1 MAETFLVRI
10 SVPREHAEVF
20 EGLLASLPEAVV
32 GRQAPLIDTG
42 LDLRDSDELIV
53 LAYLNQRPETEAVA
67 ALVAMGERLCG
78 LTGIGFDIETLP
90 DIDWVAE
97 SQSALTAIHA
107 GRFFLRGSHDPS
119 PVPAGAV
126 GLLIDAQNA
135 FGTGHHDTT
144 HGCLELITGLLRSRA
159 RAQGRVR
166 GQSQPLSQSQS
177 RSLSQSLRPGR
188 RTPRVLDLGAGSGVL
203 ALAWARA
210 SRQPVLGSDID
221 PATVGVA
228 AVNARRNG
236 VGHLTRFVPAAGIGH
251 KAIRT
256 GGRNDIVFAN
266 ILSGHLINLAPSIAS
281 VTAAGGQ
288 VLLAGLLRR
297 QEQQVERSFLAL
309 GFRAEGRLRRG
320 PWSMLQL
327 RNGRARLPRQ
337 INRRCQAWL
346 RHIDFH

>member
-1 MAETFLVRI
+1 MAETYLVRI

-42 LDLRDSDELIV
+42 VDLRDSDELTV
-53 LAYLNQRPETEAVA
+53 LAYLSEQPETETVA
-67 ALVAMGERLCG
+67 ALVAMGQQMSG
-78 LTGIGFDIETLP
+78 LSGIDFDIETLP

-144 HGCLELITGLLRSRA
+144 HGCLELITGLLRG
-159 RAQGRVR
+159 RAQGRIR
-166 GQSQPLSQSQS
+166 GQSQSQSQS
-177 RSLSQSLRPGR
+177 QRPGR
-188 RTPRVLDLGAGSGVL
+188 RVPRVLDLGAGSGVL

-210 SRQPVLGSDID
+210 SHQPVLGSDID

-236 VGHLTRFVPAAGIGH
+236 VGHLTRFVAAVGIGH
-251 KAIRT
+251 RAIRT

-281 VTAAGGQ
+281 VTASGGR
-288 VLLAGLLRR
+288 VVLAGLLRR

-309 GFRAEGRLRRG
+309 GFRTERRLRRG
-320 PWSMLQL
+320 PWTMLQL
-327 RNGRARLPRQ
+327 CNGRARLPRQ

>member
-1 MAETFLVRI
+1 MAETFLVRV

-42 LDLRDSDELIV
+42 VDLRDSDELTV
-53 LAYLNQRPETEAVA
+53 LAYLNQPPETEIVT
-67 ALVAMGERLCG
+67 ALLAMGERLCG
-78 LTGIGFDIETLP
+78 LTGVDFDIETLP

-135 FGTGHHDTT
+135 FGTGHHETT
-144 HGCLELITGLLRSRA
+144 HGCLELITGLLRGQA

-166 GQSQPLSQSQS
+166 GQKQ
-177 RSLSQSLRPGR
+177 R
-188 RTPRVLDLGAGSGVL
+188 RHVQRVLDLGAGSGVL

-288 VLLAGLLRR
+288 VVLAGLLRR

-309 GFRAEGRLRRG
+309 GFRTEVRLRRG
-320 PWSMLQL
+320 PWTMLQL

>member
-1 MAETFLVRI
+1 MAETYLVRM

-42 LDLRDSDELIV
+42 VDLRDSDELTV
-53 LAYLNQRPETEAVA
+53 LAYLSEQPQTETVA
-67 ALVAMGERLCG
+67 ALVAMGQHLSG
-78 LTGIGFDIETLP
+78 LTGIDFDIETLP

-144 HGCLELITGLLRSRA
+144 HGCLELITGLLRGQ
-159 RAQGRVR
+159 AQGRVR
-166 GQSQPLSQSQS
+166 GQSQSQSQS
-177 RSLSQSLRPGR
+177 QNQSRRPGR
-188 RTPRVLDLGAGSGVL
+188 RVPRVLDLGAGSGVL

-266 ILSGHLINLAPSIAS
+266 
-281 VTAAGGQ
+281 
-288 VLLAGLLRR
+288 
-297 QEQQVERSFLAL
+297 
-309 GFRAEGRLRRG
+309 
-320 PWSMLQL
+320 
-327 RNGRARLPRQ
+327 
-337 INRRCQAWL
+337 
-346 RHIDFH
+346 

>member
-1 MAETFLVRI
+1 MAETYLVRI

-42 LDLRDSDELIV
+42 VDLRDSDELTV
-53 LAYLNQRPETEAVA
+53 LAYLSEQPETETVA
-67 ALVAMGERLCG
+67 ALVAMGQQMSG
-78 LTGIGFDIETLP
+78 LSGIDFDIETLP

-144 HGCLELITGLLRSRA
+144 HGCLELITGLLQG
-159 RAQGRVR
+159 RAQGRIR
-166 GQSQPLSQSQS
+166 GQSQSQ
-177 RSLSQSLRPGR
+177 RPGR
-188 RTPRVLDLGAGSGVL
+188 RVPRVLDLGAGSGVL

-210 SRQPVLGSDID
+210 SHQPVLGSDID

-236 VGHLTRFVPAAGIGH
+236 VGHLTRFVAAVGIGH
-251 KAIRT
+251 RAIRT

-281 VTAAGGQ
+281 VTASGGR

-309 GFRAEGRLRRG
+309 GFRTERRLRRG
-320 PWSMLQL
+320 PWTMLQL
-327 RNGRARLPRQ
+327 CNGRARLPRQ

>member
-1 MAETFLVRI
+1 MAETYLVRI

-42 LDLRDSDELIV
+42 VDLRDSDELTV
-53 LAYLNQRPETEAVA
+53 LAYLSEQPETETVA
-67 ALVAMGERLCG
+67 ALVAMGQQMSG
-78 LTGIGFDIETLP
+78 LSGIDFDIETLP

-144 HGCLELITGLLRSRA
+144 HGCLELITGLLRG
-159 RAQGRVR
+159 RAQSRIR
-166 GQSQPLSQSQS
+166 GQSRSQSQS
-177 RSLSQSLRPGR
+177 QSQRPGR
-188 RTPRVLDLGAGSGVL
+188 RVPRVLDLGAGSGVL

-210 SRQPVLGSDID
+210 SHQPVLGSDID

-236 VGHLTRFVPAAGIGH
+236 VGHLTRFVAAVGIGH
-251 KAIRT
+251 RAIRT

-281 VTAAGGQ
+281 VTASGGR
-288 VLLAGLLRR
+288 VVLAGLLRR

-309 GFRAEGRLRRG
+309 GFRTERRLRRG
-320 PWSMLQL
+320 PWTMLQL
-327 RNGRARLPRQ
+327 CNGRARLPRQ

>member
-1 MAETFLVRI
+1 MAETYLVRI

-20 EGLLASLPEAVV
+20 EGLLASLPEVVV

-42 LDLRDSDELIV
+42 VDLRDSDELTV
-53 LAYLNQRPETEAVA
+53 LAYLSEQPQTETVA
-67 ALVAMGERLCG
+67 ALVAMGQQMSG
-78 LTGIGFDIETLP
+78 LSAIDFDIETLP

-144 HGCLELITGLLRSRA
+144 HGCLELITGLLRG
-159 RAQGRVR
+159 RAQSRIR
-166 GQSQPLSQSQS
+166 GQSQSQCQSRSRSESQSQ
-177 RSLSQSLRPGR
+177 RPGR
-188 RTPRVLDLGAGSGVL
+188 RVPRVLDLGAGSGVL

-210 SRQPVLGSDID
+210 SHQPVLGSDID

-236 VGHLTRFVPAAGIGH
+236 VGHLTRFVAAVGIGH
-251 KAIRT
+251 RAIRT

-281 VTAAGGQ
+281 VTASGGR
-288 VLLAGLLRR
+288 VVLAGLLRR

-309 GFRAEGRLRRG
+309 GFRTERRLRRG
-320 PWSMLQL
+320 PWTMLQL
-327 RNGRARLPRQ
+327 CNGRARLPRQ

>member
-1 MAETFLVRI
+1 MAETYLVRV

-20 EGLLASLPEAVV
+20 EALLASLPEAVV

-42 LDLRDSDELIV
+42 VDLRDSDELIV
-53 LAYLNQRPETEAVA
+53 LAYLDQPPETEAVA
-67 ALVAMGERLCG
+67 ALIAMGERLCG
-78 LTGIGFDIETLP
+78 LTGVGFDIETLP

-135 FGTGHHDTT
+135 FGTGHHETT
-144 HGCLELITGLLRSRA
+144 HGCLELITGLLRSRS
-159 RAQGRVR
+159 
-166 GQSQPLSQSQS
+166 QSRIQSQS
-177 RSLSQSLRPGR
+177 RRPGR
-188 RTPRVLDLGAGSGVL
+188 RAPQVLDLGAGSGVL

-236 VGHLTRFVPAAGIGH
+236 VGHLTHFVPAAGIGH

-288 VLLAGLLRR
+288 VVLAGLLRR

-309 GFRAEGRLRRG
+309 GFRTEVRLRRG
-320 PWSMLQL
+320 PWTMLQL

>member
-1 MAETFLVRI
+1 MAETFLVRV

-42 LDLRDSDELIV
+42 VDLRDSDELIV
-53 LAYLNQRPETEAVA
+53 LAYLNQPPETETVA
-67 ALVAMGERLCG
+67 GLLAMGERLCG
-78 LTGIGFDIETLP
+78 LTGVGFDIETLP

-135 FGTGHHDTT
+135 FGTGHHETT
-144 HGCLELITGLLRSRA
+144 HGCLELITGLLRDRT

-166 GQSQPLSQSQS
+166 GQKH
-177 RSLSQSLRPGR
+177 R
-188 RTPRVLDLGAGSGVL
+188 RHGQRVLDLGAGSGVL

-236 VGHLTRFVPAAGIGH
+236 VGHLTHFVPAAGIGH

-288 VLLAGLLRR
+288 VVLAGLLRR

-309 GFRAEGRLRRG
+309 GFRTEVRLRRG
-320 PWSMLQL
+320 PWTMLQL

>member
-1 MAETFLVRI
+1 MAETYLVRI
-10 SVPREHAEVF
+10 PVPREHAEVF
-20 EGLLASLPEAVV
+20 EGLLASLSEAVV

-42 LDLRDSDELIV
+42 VDLRDSDELTV
-53 LAYLNQRPETEAVA
+53 MAYLSEQPQTETVA
-67 ALVAMGERLCG
+67 ALVAMGQHLSG
-78 LTGIGFDIETLP
+78 LTEIDFDIETLP

-144 HGCLELITGLLRSRA
+144 HGCLELITGLLR
-159 RAQGRVR
+159 GRPR
-166 GQSQPLSQSQS
+166 SQSQSQS
-177 RSLSQSLRPGR
+177 RRLGR
-188 RTPRVLDLGAGSGVL
+188 RAPQVLDLGAGSGVL

-210 SRQPVLGSDID
+210 SHQPVLGSDID

-236 VGHLTRFVPAAGIGH
+236 VRHLARFVPAAGIGH

-281 VTAAGGQ
+281 VTASGGR

-297 QEQQVERSFLAL
+297 QEQQGERSFLAL
-309 GFRAEGRLRRG
+309 GFRTERRLRRG
-320 PWSMLQL
+320 PWAMLQL

-346 RHIDFH
+346 RYIDFH

>member
-1 MAETFLVRI
+1 MAETYLVRI

-20 EGLLASLPEAVV
+20 EGLLASLPEVVV

-42 LDLRDSDELIV
+42 VDLRDSDELTV
-53 LAYLNQRPETEAVA
+53 LAYLSEQPQTETVA
-67 ALVAMGERLCG
+67 ALVAMGQQMSG
-78 LTGIGFDIETLP
+78 LSGIDFDIETLP

-144 HGCLELITGLLRSRA
+144 HGCLELITGLLRG
-159 RAQGRVR
+159 RAQGRIR
-166 GQSQPLSQSQS
+166 GQSQSQSQ
-177 RSLSQSLRPGR
+177 RPGR
-188 RTPRVLDLGAGSGVL
+188 RVPRVLDLGAGSGVL

-210 SRQPVLGSDID
+210 SHQPVLGSDID

-236 VGHLTRFVPAAGIGH
+236 VGHLTRFVAAVGIGH
-251 KAIRT
+251 RAIRT

-281 VTAAGGQ
+281 VTASGGR
-288 VLLAGLLRR
+288 VVLAGLLRR

-309 GFRAEGRLRRG
+309 GFRTERRLRRG
-320 PWSMLQL
+320 PWTMLQL
-327 RNGRARLPRQ
+327 CNGRARLPRQ

>member
-1 MAETFLVRI
+1 MAETYLVRI

-20 EGLLASLPEAVV
+20 EGLLASLPEVVV

-42 LDLRDSDELIV
+42 VDLRDSDELTV
-53 LAYLNQRPETEAVA
+53 LAYLSEQPQTETVA
-67 ALVAMGERLCG
+67 ALVAMGQQMSG
-78 LTGIGFDIETLP
+78 LSGIDFDIETLP

-144 HGCLELITGLLRSRA
+144 HGCLELITGLLRG
-159 RAQGRVR
+159 RAQSRIR
-166 GQSQPLSQSQS
+166 GQSRSQSQS
-177 RSLSQSLRPGR
+177 QSQRPGR
-188 RTPRVLDLGAGSGVL
+188 RVPRVLDLGAGSGVL

-210 SRQPVLGSDID
+210 SHQPVLGSDID

-236 VGHLTRFVPAAGIGH
+236 VGHLTRFVAAVGIGH
-251 KAIRT
+251 RAIRT

-281 VTAAGGQ
+281 VTASGGR
-288 VLLAGLLRR
+288 VVLAGLLRR

-309 GFRAEGRLRRG
+309 GFRTERRLRRG
-320 PWSMLQL
+320 PWTMLQL
-327 RNGRARLPRQ
+327 CNGRARLPRQ

>member
-1 MAETFLVRI
+1 MAETYLVRI

-42 LDLRDSDELIV
+42 VDLRDSDELTV
-53 LAYLNQRPETEAVA
+53 LAYLSEQPETETVA
-67 ALVAMGERLCG
+67 ALVAMGQQMSG
-78 LTGIGFDIETLP
+78 LSGIDFDIETLP

-144 HGCLELITGLLRSRA
+144 HGCLELITGLLQG
-159 RAQGRVR
+159 RAQGRIR
-166 GQSQPLSQSQS
+166 GQSQSQ
-177 RSLSQSLRPGR
+177 RPGR
-188 RTPRVLDLGAGSGVL
+188 RVPRVLDLGAGSGVL

-210 SRQPVLGSDID
+210 SHQPVLGSDID

-236 VGHLTRFVPAAGIGH
+236 VGHLTRFVAAVGIGH
-251 KAIRT
+251 RAIRT

-281 VTAAGGQ
+281 VTASGGR
-288 VLLAGLLRR
+288 VVLAGLLRR

-309 GFRAEGRLRRG
+309 GFRTERRLRRG
-320 PWSMLQL
+320 PWTMLQL
-327 RNGRARLPRQ
+327 CNGRARLPRQ

>member
-1 MAETFLVRI
+1 MAETYLVRI
-10 SVPREHAEVF
+10 AVPREHAEVF
-20 EGLLASLPEAVV
+20 EALLASLPEAVV

-42 LDLRDSDELIV
+42 VDLRDSDELIV
-53 LAYLNQRPETEAVA
+53 LAYLDQPPQTEAVA
-67 ALVAMGERLCG
+67 ALIAMGERLCG
-78 LTGIGFDIETLP
+78 LTGIDFDIETLP

-135 FGTGHHDTT
+135 FGTGHHETT
-144 HGCLELITGLLRSRA
+144 HGCLELITGLLR
-159 RAQGRVR
+159 
-166 GQSQPLSQSQS
+166 GQPRRSQSQS
-177 RSLSQSLRPGR
+177 RRPGR
-188 RTPRVLDLGAGSGVL
+188 RAPQVLDLGAGSGVL

-288 VLLAGLLRR
+288 VVLAGLLRR

-309 GFRAEGRLRRG
+309 GFRTEAACGAVPGPCCSCAMAARACPGRSIGGVRRG
-320 PWSMLQL
+320 CATSIFTKL
-327 RNGRARLPRQ
+327 
-337 INRRCQAWL
+337 
-346 RHIDFH
+346 

>member
-1 MAETFLVRI
+1 VAETFLVRF

-42 LDLRDSDELIV
+42 VDLRDSDELIV
-53 LAYLNQRPETEAVA
+53 LAYLNQPPETETVT
-67 ALVAMGERLCG
+67 ALLAMGERLCG
-78 LTGIGFDIETLP
+78 LTGVGFDIETLP

-135 FGTGHHDTT
+135 FGTGHHETT
-144 HGCLELITGLLRSRA
+144 HGCLELITGLLRGRA
-159 RAQGRVR
+159 RAQGRSR
-166 GQSQPLSQSQS
+166 GQKQ
-177 RSLSQSLRPGR
+177 R
-188 RTPRVLDLGAGSGVL
+188 RHGQRVLDLGAGSGVL

-309 GFRAEGRLRRG
+309 GFRTEVRLRRG
-320 PWSMLQL
+320 PWTMLQL

>member
-1 MAETFLVRI
+1 MAETYLVRI

-20 EGLLASLPEAVV
+20 EGLLASLPEVVV

-42 LDLRDSDELIV
+42 VDLRDSDELTV
-53 LAYLNQRPETEAVA
+53 LAYLSEQPETETVA
-67 ALVAMGERLCG
+67 ALVAMGQQMSG
-78 LTGIGFDIETLP
+78 LSGIDFDIETLP

-144 HGCLELITGLLRSRA
+144 HGCLELITGLLRG
-159 RAQGRVR
+159 RAQSRIR
-166 GQSQPLSQSQS
+166 GQSRSQSQS
-177 RSLSQSLRPGR
+177 QSQRPGR
-188 RTPRVLDLGAGSGVL
+188 RVPRVLDLGAGSGVL

-210 SRQPVLGSDID
+210 SHQPVLGSDID

-236 VGHLTRFVPAAGIGH
+236 VGHLTRFVAAVGIGH
-251 KAIRT
+251 RAIRT

-281 VTAAGGQ
+281 VTASGGR

-309 GFRAEGRLRRG
+309 GFRTERRLRRG
-320 PWSMLQL
+320 PWTMLQL
-327 RNGRARLPRQ
+327 CNGRARLPRQ

>member
-1 MAETFLVRI
+1 MAETYLVRI

-20 EGLLASLPEAVV
+20 EGLLASLPEVVV

-42 LDLRDSDELIV
+42 VDLRDSDELTV
-53 LAYLNQRPETEAVA
+53 LAYLSEQPQTETVA
-67 ALVAMGERLCG
+67 ALVAMGQQMSG
-78 LTGIGFDIETLP
+78 LSGIDFDIETLP

-144 HGCLELITGLLRSRA
+144 HGCLELITGLLRG
-159 RAQGRVR
+159 RAQSRIR
-166 GQSQPLSQSQS
+166 GQSQSQCQSRSRSESQSQS
-177 RSLSQSLRPGR
+177 RSESQSQSQSQRPGR
-188 RTPRVLDLGAGSGVL
+188 RVPRVLDLGAGSGVL

-210 SRQPVLGSDID
+210 SHQPVLGSDID

-236 VGHLTRFVPAAGIGH
+236 VGHLTRFVAAVGIGH
-251 KAIRT
+251 RAIRT

-281 VTAAGGQ
+281 VTASGGR
-288 VLLAGLLRR
+288 VVLAGLLRR

-309 GFRAEGRLRRG
+309 GFRTERRDRK
-320 PWSMLQL
+320 SVV
-327 RNGRARLPRQ
+327 
-337 INRRCQAWL
+337 
-346 RHIDFH
+346 

>member
-1 MAETFLVRI
+1 MAETYLVRI

-20 EGLLASLPEAVV
+20 EGLLASLPEVVV

-42 LDLRDSDELIV
+42 VDLRDSDELTV
-53 LAYLNQRPETEAVA
+53 LAYLSEQPQTETVA
-67 ALVAMGERLCG
+67 ALVAMGQQMSG
-78 LTGIGFDIETLP
+78 LSGIDFDIETLP

-144 HGCLELITGLLRSRA
+144 HGCLELITGLLQG
-159 RAQGRVR
+159 RAQGRIR
-166 GQSQPLSQSQS
+166 GQSQSQ
-177 RSLSQSLRPGR
+177 RPGR
-188 RTPRVLDLGAGSGVL
+188 RVPRVLDLGAGSGVL

-210 SRQPVLGSDID
+210 SHQPVLGSDID

-236 VGHLTRFVPAAGIGH
+236 VGHLTRFVAAVGIGH
-251 KAIRT
+251 RAIRT

-281 VTAAGGQ
+281 VTASGGR

-309 GFRAEGRLRRG
+309 GFRTERRLRRG
-320 PWSMLQL
+320 PWTMLQL
-327 RNGRARLPRQ
+327 CNGRARLPRQ

>member
-1 MAETFLVRI
+1 MAETFLVRV

-20 EGLLASLPEAVV
+20 EGLLATLLEAVV

-42 LDLRDSDELIV
+42 VDLRDSDELIV
-53 LAYLNQRPETEAVA
+53 LAYLNQPPETETVT
-67 ALVAMGERLCG
+67 ALLAMGERLCG
-78 LTGIGFDIETLP
+78 LTGVGFDIEILP

-135 FGTGHHDTT
+135 FGTGHHETT
-144 HGCLELITGLLRSRA
+144 HGCLELITGLLRDRT
-159 RAQGRVR
+159 RAQGRVW
-166 GQSQPLSQSQS
+166 GQKH
-177 RSLSQSLRPGR
+177 R
-188 RTPRVLDLGAGSGVL
+188 RHGQRVLDLGAGSGVL

-288 VLLAGLLRR
+288 VVLAGLLRR

-309 GFRAEGRLRRG
+309 GFRIEVRLRRG
-320 PWSMLQL
+320 PWTILQL

>member
-1 MAETFLVRI
+1 MAETYLVRI

-42 LDLRDSDELIV
+42 VDLRDSDELTV
-53 LAYLNQRPETEAVA
+53 LAYLSEQPQTETVA
-67 ALVAMGERLCG
+67 ALVAMGQQMSG
-78 LTGIGFDIETLP
+78 LSGIDFDIETLP

-144 HGCLELITGLLRSRA
+144 HGCLELITGLLRG
-159 RAQGRVR
+159 RAQGRIR
-166 GQSQPLSQSQS
+166 GQSQSQSQS
-177 RSLSQSLRPGR
+177 QRPGR
-188 RTPRVLDLGAGSGVL
+188 RVPRVLDLGAGSGVL

-210 SRQPVLGSDID
+210 SHQPVLGSDID

-236 VGHLTRFVPAAGIGH
+236 VGHLTRFVAAVGIGH
-251 KAIRT
+251 RAIRT

-281 VTAAGGQ
+281 VTASGGR
-288 VLLAGLLRR
+288 VVLAGLLRR

-309 GFRAEGRLRRG
+309 GFRTERRLRRG
-320 PWSMLQL
+320 PWTMLQL
-327 RNGRARLPRQ
+327 CNGRARLPRQ

>member
-1 MAETFLVRI
+1 MAETYLVRI

-42 LDLRDSDELIV
+42 VDLRDSDELTV
-53 LAYLNQRPETEAVA
+53 LAYLSEQPETETVA
-67 ALVAMGERLCG
+67 ALVAMGQQMSG
-78 LTGIGFDIETLP
+78 LSGIDFDIETLP

-144 HGCLELITGLLRSRA
+144 HGCLELITGLLRG
-159 RAQGRVR
+159 RAQGRIR
-166 GQSQPLSQSQS
+166 GQSQSQ
-177 RSLSQSLRPGR
+177 RPGR
-188 RTPRVLDLGAGSGVL
+188 RVPRVLDLGAGSGVL

-210 SRQPVLGSDID
+210 SHQPVLGSDID

-236 VGHLTRFVPAAGIGH
+236 VGHLTRFVAAVGIGH
-251 KAIRT
+251 RAIRT

-281 VTAAGGQ
+281 VTASGGR

-309 GFRAEGRLRRG
+309 GFRTERRLRRG
-320 PWSMLQL
+320 PWTMLQL
-327 RNGRARLPRQ
+327 CNGRARLPRQ

>member
-1 MAETFLVRI
+1 
-10 SVPREHAEVF
+10 
-20 EGLLASLPEAVV
+20 
-32 GRQAPLIDTG
+32 
-42 LDLRDSDELIV
+42 
-53 LAYLNQRPETEAVA
+53 
-67 ALVAMGERLCG
+67 MGERLCG
-78 LTGIGFDIETLP
+78 LIGVGFDIETLP

-135 FGTGHHDTT
+135 FGTGHHETT
-144 HGCLELITGLLRSRA
+144 HGCLELITGLLRTGP
-159 RAQGRVR
+159 AQGRI
-166 GQSQPLSQSQS
+166 QSQS
-177 RSLSQSLRPGR
+177 RDGTARAA
-188 RTPRVLDLGAGSGVL
+188 GAGPRRRLGRAL

-288 VLLAGLLRR
+288 VVLAGLLRR

-309 GFRAEGRLRRG
+309 GFRTEVRLRRG
-320 PWSMLQL
+320 PWTMLQL

>member
-1 MAETFLVRI
+1 MAETYLVRV

-20 EGLLASLPEAVV
+20 EALLASLPEAVV

-42 LDLRDSDELIV
+42 VDLRDSDELIV
-53 LAYLNQRPETEAVA
+53 LAYLDQPPETEAVA
-67 ALVAMGERLCG
+67 ALIAMGERLCG
-78 LTGIGFDIETLP
+78 LTGVGFDIETLP

-135 FGTGHHDTT
+135 FGTGHHETT
-144 HGCLELITGLLRSRA
+144 HGCLELITGLLRDRA
-159 RAQGRVR
+159 RAQGQR
-166 GQSQPLSQSQS
+166 QS
-177 RSLSQSLRPGR
+177 RRPGR
-188 RTPRVLDLGAGSGVL
+188 RAPQVLDLGAGSGVL

-288 VLLAGLLRR
+288 VVLAGLLRR

-309 GFRAEGRLRRG
+309 GFRTEVRLRRG
-320 PWSMLQL
+320 PWTMLQL

>member
-1 MAETFLVRI
+1 MAETYLVRI

-42 LDLRDSDELIV
+42 VDLRDSDELTV
-53 LAYLNQRPETEAVA
+53 LAYLSEQPQTETVA
-67 ALVAMGERLCG
+67 ALVAMGQQMSG
-78 LTGIGFDIETLP
+78 LSGIDFDIETLP

-144 HGCLELITGLLRSRA
+144 HGCLELITGLLRG
-159 RAQGRVR
+159 RAQSRIR
-166 GQSQPLSQSQS
+166 GQSRSQSQS
-177 RSLSQSLRPGR
+177 QSQRPGR
-188 RTPRVLDLGAGSGVL
+188 RVPRVLDLGAGSGVL

-210 SRQPVLGSDID
+210 SHQPVLGSDID

-236 VGHLTRFVPAAGIGH
+236 VGHLTRFVAAVGIGH
-251 KAIRT
+251 RAIRT

-281 VTAAGGQ
+281 VTASGGR
-288 VLLAGLLRR
+288 VVLAGLLRR

-309 GFRAEGRLRRG
+309 GFRTERRLRRG
-320 PWSMLQL
+320 PWTMLQL
-327 RNGRARLPRQ
+327 CNGRARLPRQ

>member
-1 MAETFLVRI
+1 MAETYLVRI
-10 SVPREHAEVF
+10 SLPREHAEVF

-42 LDLRDSDELIV
+42 VDLRDSDELTV
-53 LAYLNQRPETEAVA
+53 LAYLSEQPETETVA
-67 ALVAMGERLCG
+67 ALVAMGQQMSG
-78 LTGIGFDIETLP
+78 LSGIDFDIETLP

-144 HGCLELITGLLRSRA
+144 HGCLELITGLLRG
-159 RAQGRVR
+159 RAQSRIR
-166 GQSQPLSQSQS
+166 GQSRSQSQSQS
-177 RSLSQSLRPGR
+177 RRPGR
-188 RTPRVLDLGAGSGVL
+188 RVPRVLDLGAGSGVL

-210 SRQPVLGSDID
+210 SHQPVLGSDID

-236 VGHLTRFVPAAGIGH
+236 VGHLTRFVAAVGIGH
-251 KAIRT
+251 RAIRT

-281 VTAAGGQ
+281 VTASGGR
-288 VLLAGLLRR
+288 VVLAGLLRR

-309 GFRAEGRLRRG
+309 GFRTERRLRRG
-320 PWSMLQL
+320 PWTMLQL
-327 RNGRARLPRQ
+327 CNGRARLPRQ

>member
-1 MAETFLVRI
+1 MAETFLVRV

-20 EGLLASLPEAVV
+20 EALLASLPEAVV

-53 LAYLNQRPETEAVA
+53 LAYLDQPPETEAVA
-67 ALVAMGERLCG
+67 ALIAMGERLCG
-78 LTGIGFDIETLP
+78 LTGVGFDIETLP

-135 FGTGHHDTT
+135 FGTGHHETT
-144 HGCLELITGLLRSRA
+144 HGCLELITGLLRSRS
-159 RAQGRVR
+159 RS
-166 GQSQPLSQSQS
+166 QSRIQSQS
-177 RSLSQSLRPGR
+177 RRPGR
-188 RTPRVLDLGAGSGVL
+188 RAPQVLDLGAGSGVL

-288 VLLAGLLRR
+288 VVLAGLLRR

-309 GFRAEGRLRRG
+309 GFRTEVRLRRG
-320 PWSMLQL
+320 PWTMLQL

>member
-1 MAETFLVRI
+1 MAETYLVRI

-42 LDLRDSDELIV
+42 VDLRDSDELTV
-53 LAYLNQRPETEAVA
+53 LAYLSEQPETETVA
-67 ALVAMGERLCG
+67 ALVAMGQQMSG
-78 LTGIGFDIETLP
+78 LSGIDFDIETLP

-144 HGCLELITGLLRSRA
+144 HGCLELITGLLRG
-159 RAQGRVR
+159 RAQSRIR
-166 GQSQPLSQSQS
+166 GQSRSQSQS
-177 RSLSQSLRPGR
+177 QSQRPGR
-188 RTPRVLDLGAGSGVL
+188 RVPRVLDLGAGSGVL

-210 SRQPVLGSDID
+210 SHQPVLGSDID

-236 VGHLTRFVPAAGIGH
+236 VGHLTRFVAAVGIGH
-251 KAIRT
+251 RAIRT

-281 VTAAGGQ
+281 VTASGGR

-309 GFRAEGRLRRG
+309 GFRTERRLRRG
-320 PWSMLQL
+320 PWTMLQL
-327 RNGRARLPRQ
+327 CNGRARLPRQ

>member
-1 MAETFLVRI
+1 MAETYLVRI

-42 LDLRDSDELIV
+42 VDLRDSDELTV
-53 LAYLNQRPETEAVA
+53 LAYLSEQPETETVA
-67 ALVAMGERLCG
+67 ALVAMGQQMSG
-78 LTGIGFDIETLP
+78 LSGIDFDIETLP

-144 HGCLELITGLLRSRA
+144 HGCLELITGLLRG
-159 RAQGRVR
+159 RAQGRIR
-166 GQSQPLSQSQS
+166 GQSQSQSQS
-177 RSLSQSLRPGR
+177 QRPGR
-188 RTPRVLDLGAGSGVL
+188 RVPRVLDLGAGSGVL

-210 SRQPVLGSDID
+210 SHQPVLGSDID

-236 VGHLTRFVPAAGIGH
+236 VGHLTRFVAAVGIGH
-251 KAIRT
+251 RAIRT

-281 VTAAGGQ
+281 VTASGGR
-288 VLLAGLLRR
+288 VVLAGLLRR

-309 GFRAEGRLRRG
+309 GFRTERRLRRG
-320 PWSMLQL
+320 PWTMLQL

>member
-1 MAETFLVRI
+1 MAETYLVRI

-20 EGLLASLPEAVV
+20 EGLLASLPEVVV

-42 LDLRDSDELIV
+42 VDLRDSDELTV
-53 LAYLNQRPETEAVA
+53 LAYLSEQPETETVA
-67 ALVAMGERLCG
+67 ALVAMGQQMSG
-78 LTGIGFDIETLP
+78 LSGIDFDIETLP

-144 HGCLELITGLLRSRA
+144 HGCLELITGLLRG
-159 RAQGRVR
+159 RAQSRIR
-166 GQSQPLSQSQS
+166 GQSRSQSQS
-177 RSLSQSLRPGR
+177 QSQRPGR
-188 RTPRVLDLGAGSGVL
+188 RVPRVLDLGAGSGVL

-210 SRQPVLGSDID
+210 SHQPVLGSDID

-236 VGHLTRFVPAAGIGH
+236 VGHLTRFVAAVGIGH
-251 KAIRT
+251 RAIRT

-281 VTAAGGQ
+281 VTASGGR
-288 VLLAGLLRR
+288 VVLAGLLRR

-309 GFRAEGRLRRG
+309 GFRTERRLRRG
-320 PWSMLQL
+320 PWTMLQL
-327 RNGRARLPRQ
+327 CNGRARLPRQ

>member
-1 MAETFLVRI
+1 MAETYLVRI

-42 LDLRDSDELIV
+42 VDLRDSDELTV
-53 LAYLNQRPETEAVA
+53 LAYLSEQPETETVA
-67 ALVAMGERLCG
+67 ALVAMGQQMSG
-78 LTGIGFDIETLP
+78 LSGIDFDIETLP

-144 HGCLELITGLLRSRA
+144 HGCLELITGLLRG
-159 RAQGRVR
+159 RAQGRIR
-166 GQSQPLSQSQS
+166 GQSQSQ
-177 RSLSQSLRPGR
+177 RPGR
-188 RTPRVLDLGAGSGVL
+188 RVPRVLDLGAGSGVL

-210 SRQPVLGSDID
+210 SHQPVLGSDID

-236 VGHLTRFVPAAGIGH
+236 VGHLTRFVAAVGIGH
-251 KAIRT
+251 RAIRT

-281 VTAAGGQ
+281 VTASGGR
-288 VLLAGLLRR
+288 VVLAGLLRR

-309 GFRAEGRLRRG
+309 GFRTERRLRRG
-320 PWSMLQL
+320 PWTMLQL
-327 RNGRARLPRQ
+327 CNGRARLPRQ

>member
-1 MAETFLVRI
+1 MAETYLVRI

-20 EGLLASLPEAVV
+20 EGLLASLPEVVV

-42 LDLRDSDELIV
+42 VDLRDSDELTV
-53 LAYLNQRPETEAVA
+53 LAYLSEQPETETVA
-67 ALVAMGERLCG
+67 ALVAMGQQMSG
-78 LTGIGFDIETLP
+78 LSGIDFDMETLP

-144 HGCLELITGLLRSRA
+144 HGCLELITGLLRG
-159 RAQGRVR
+159 RAQSRIR
-166 GQSQPLSQSQS
+166 GQSRSQSQS
-177 RSLSQSLRPGR
+177 QSQRPGR
-188 RTPRVLDLGAGSGVL
+188 RVPRVLDLGAGSGVL

-210 SRQPVLGSDID
+210 SHQPVLGSDID

-236 VGHLTRFVPAAGIGH
+236 VGHLTRFVAAVGIGH
-251 KAIRT
+251 RAIRT

-281 VTAAGGQ
+281 VTASGGR
-288 VLLAGLLRR
+288 VVLAGLLRR

-309 GFRAEGRLRRG
+309 GFRTERRLRRG
-320 PWSMLQL
+320 PWTMLQL
-327 RNGRARLPRQ
+327 CNGRARLPRQ